1 MLLSMVIIACL
12 LFSIRKTID
21 NFIAWA
27 LKKISS
33 PSVMLV
39 VLFLN
44 IMTVRLSKI
53 RKFGCSV
60 FVDNPGWTFVVQ
72 VSSLRGCM
80 CCVYPVLHDN

>member
-33 PSVMLV
+33 PSVILV

-44 IMTVRLSKI
+44 IMTVWLSSLFSKI
-53 RKFGCSV
+53 RKLGCPV
-60 FVDNPGWTFVVQ
+60 ILLYLHGIKKHL
-72 VSSLRGCM
+72 SL
-80 CCVYPVLHDN
+80 LIS